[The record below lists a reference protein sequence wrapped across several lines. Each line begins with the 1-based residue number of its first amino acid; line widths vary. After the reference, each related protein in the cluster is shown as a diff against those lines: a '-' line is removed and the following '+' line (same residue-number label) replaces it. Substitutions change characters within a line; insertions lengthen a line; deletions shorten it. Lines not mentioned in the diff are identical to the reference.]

1 MNRTRLLPVSIVK
14 YNAFFGDE
22 DSYPDCECVEW
33 KKKLMSCKH
42 MFAVMENINAISW
55 DSFCPQYKNSVFFKI
70 DFEAFGIKKSSF
82 YKEDDESQEIFS
94 EIPLPVYKEHSKAS
108 ECREIM
114 NQIKALTYTV
124 TCESVLTNLQYHLKE
139 ALKEAKSDHGL
150 ILNQR

>member
-1 MNRTRLLPVSIVK
+1 MSIVK

-22 DSYPDCECVEW
+22 DSYPDWECVEW
-33 KKKLMSCKH
+33 KKKLMSWKD
-42 MFAVMENINAISW
+42 MFAVMENINGISW
-55 DSFCPQYKNSVFFKI
+55 NSFCPQYKNSVFFKI

-124 TCESVLTNLQYHLKE
+124 TSESVLTNLQYHLKE

>member
-1 MNRTRLLPVSIVK
+1 
-14 YNAFFGDE
+14 
-22 DSYPDCECVEW
+22 
-33 KKKLMSCKH
+33 
-42 MFAVMENINAISW
+42 MFAVMENINGISW
-55 DSFCPQYKNSVFFKI
+55 NSFCPQYKNSVFFKI